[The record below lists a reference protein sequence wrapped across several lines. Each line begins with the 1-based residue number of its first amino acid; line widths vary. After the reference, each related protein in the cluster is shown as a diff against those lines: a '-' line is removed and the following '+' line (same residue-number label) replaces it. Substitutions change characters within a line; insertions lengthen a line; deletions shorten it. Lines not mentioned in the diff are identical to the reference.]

1 MKNFNLLFCVVCFV
15 CIQILPAQSL
25 QNPSLTKK
33 KNVQKTLIIDSIPV
47 SVSKNYQ
54 LTGISKNNVDYR
66 LFFGASRISDYPVFG
81 ISRSRPFVAVTS
93 NAFTHE
99 FLFDP
104 FTSYSVDRRNWDN
117 PYNTTSLGA
126 GILAGSLQ
134 LLSGFLN

>member
-1 MKNFNLLFCVVCFV
+1 MKNSKFLFCVICLI
-15 CIQILPAQSL
+15 CIQMLHAQSI
-25 QNPSLTKK
+25 QHPSLTKK
-33 KNVQKTLIIDSIPV
+33 KAIQKTLIIDSIPV
-47 SVSKNYQ
+47 SVAKNYQ
-54 LTGISKNNVDYR
+54 LTGISNDNVDYR

-81 ISRSRPFVAVTS
+81 ISRSRPFVAVTR

-117 PYNTTSLGA
+117 PYNTSSLGA

-134 LLSGFLN
+134 LLSSFFN

>member
-1 MKNFNLLFCVVCFV
+1 MKNFNLLLCVICFL
-15 CIQILPAQSL
+15 CIQMLPAQSI

-47 SVSKNYQ
+47 SVTKNYH
-54 LTGISKNNVDYR
+54 LTGISKDNVDYR

-81 ISRSRPFVAVTS
+81 ISRSRPFVAVTR

-134 LLSGFLN
+134 LLSSFFN